1 MSMKEIKQIF
11 RTLADE
17 NRLRIL
23 KILAQRPLCVCE
35 ITNILGLA
43 TSTVSEHL
51 TALRQTGFITEQKE
65 GKWINYSLNYSIE
78 NPIIVTLLPQLLKW
92 IDNKV
97 TRKDC
102 SKAATINRF
111 EIINSSCKRNAK

>member
-1 MSMKEIKQIF
+1 MEKLRQIF

-23 KILAQRPLCVCE
+23 KILEQRPLCVCE

-51 TALRQTGFITEQKE
+51 AALRQAGLVIEQKA

-78 NPIIVTLLPQLLKW
+78 NPIGATLLPQLLNW
-92 IDNKV
+92 LDNEV
-97 TRKDC
+97 TRNDC
-102 SKAATINRF
+102 LKAATINRF
-111 EIINSSCKRNAK
+111 EIIKSGCKNTK